1 MVINSIRL
9 VPGCRVFGSHR
20 PLVKNPSIS
29 VKRCVRSKFY
39 CTVIKSEGLHKWEA
53 RFDFDGKSKVVASRS
68 LKFVP
73 NDAGIP
79 WNEENERSNST
90 MVLAT
95 PNVDTHVNETYFV
108 SLWSN
113 CANSLFMFILL
124 FY

>member
-1 MVINSIRL
+1 MAGEKKSY
-9 VPGCRVFGSHR
+9 GA
-20 PLVKNPSIS
+20 LVKA
-29 VKRCVRSKFY
+29 
-39 CTVIKSEGLHKWEA
+39 EGLHKWLVC
-53 RFDFDGKSKVVASRS
+53 FDFDGKSKVVTSRS

-90 MVLAT
+90 TVLAT